1 MAVTN
6 FRPEIWSANILVA
19 LRESLVY
26 GQPGVINRDYE
37 GEIAQAGDTVHITSF
52 GDPAVRDYTEHT
64 DITWDQL
71 TDTDRA
77 LVIDEAKYFAF
88 QVDDVERRQ
97 AMPGFIPEVSRGASF
112 NLAEA
117 ADTYLATQMQTDVA
131 AGNQIG
137 DVNIAAAADAYD
149 DVLIPLRTTLTKAK
163 VPMGGRWVVVPPEF
177 YANLLGDD
185 RFIRADA
192 AGTTEGLRNGFVG
205 RAAGFDIFESNS
217 VPVVAGTPNRH
228 VVIAGHGMATTYA
241 EQIVKTEAMR
251 LQNIFGDGIR
261 GLHVYGAK
269 VVRPTALATANTDTA
284 P

>member
-19 LRESLVY
+19 LRDALVY

-77 LVIDEAKYFAF
+77 LVVDQKKYFAF
-88 QVDDVERRQ
+88 KVDDVERRQ
-97 AMPGFIPEVSRGASF
+97 AMPGFIPQVSQGASY

-117 ADTYLATQMQTDVA
+117 ADSYLAAQMQTDVA
-131 AGNQIG
+131 AGNQLG
-137 DVNIAAAADAYD
+137 AVNIAADVDAYNL
-149 DVLIPLRTTLTKAK
+149 VLVPLRTTLTKAS
-163 VPMGGRWVVVPPEF
+163 VPMAGRWVVVPPEF
-177 YANLLGDD
+177 YAHLLGDD

-192 AGTTEGLRNGFVG
+192 AGTSDGLRNGFVG
-205 RAAGFDIFESNS
+205 RAAGFDIYESNS
-217 VPVVAGTPNRH
+217 VPVVTGTPDRH
-228 VVIAGHGMATTYA
+228 VIIAGHGIATTYA
-241 EQIVKTEAMR
+241 EQIVETEAMR

-269 VVRPTALATANTDTA
+269 VVRPAALATANTDTA
-284 P
+284 